1 MPGRSSKGRRHDA
14 RQEAG
19 AIERLLA
26 ELPDLQLL
34 GLLHGASNY
43 TFLARLD
50 PHPPSGLMAVYKP
63 ARGES
68 PLWDFPAG
76 TLYQREVAAYQLSKV
91 LGWPSVPPTVVR
103 EHGPHG
109 VGAIQQFVEAD
120 GRHFLSEQV
129 RRPAGPSPSPFLESS
144 APPAKRPQPGG
155 DSHREAWLRI
165 ALFDVIT
172 NNADRKSGHCLFDAE
187 DRVWVIDHGLTF
199 HTDPKLRTV
208 IWDFSGEPL
217 PADLCGDVERALMDL
232 EKGALMDVLEP
243 LLSPA
248 ELRLLKRR
256 LRGVL
261 DSRWRFPEPTSAWS
275 VPWPP
280 V

>member
-1 MPGRSSKGRRHDA
+1 MEH
-14 RQEAG
+14 
-19 AIERLLA
+19 LLA
-26 ELPDLQLL
+26 DLPDMQLIGILQ
-34 GLLHGASNY
+34 GASNY
-43 TFLARLD
+43 TFLAQLA
-50 PHPPSGLMAVYKP
+50 PHPPSGLKVVYKP

-76 TLYQREVAAYQLSKV
+76 TLYQREVAAYQLGKV
-91 LGWPSVPPTVVR
+91 LGWPRIPPTVIR
-103 EHGPHG
+103 ERGPHG
-109 VGAIQQFVEAD
+109 VGAVQLFVDAD

-129 RRPAGPSPSPFLESS
+129 QRPAGSL
-144 APPAKRPQPGG
+144 
-155 DSHREAWLRI
+155 RETWLRI

-172 NNADRKSGHCLFDAE
+172 NNADRKSGHCLFDA
-187 DRVWVIDHGLTF
+187 DDNVWVIDHGLTF

-217 PADLCGDVERALMDL
+217 PGELCADLE
-232 EKGALMDVLEP
+232 GALIALERGKLAKILEL

-248 ELRLLKRR
+248 EVRLLKRR

-261 DSRWRFPEPTSAWS
+261 DARWRFPEPTSAWS